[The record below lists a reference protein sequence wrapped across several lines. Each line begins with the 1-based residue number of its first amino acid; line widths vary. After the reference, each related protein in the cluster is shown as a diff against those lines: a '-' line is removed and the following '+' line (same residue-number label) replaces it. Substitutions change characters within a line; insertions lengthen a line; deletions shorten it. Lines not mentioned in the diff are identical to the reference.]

1 MIDNITISNFKSI
14 LNLSLELGRVNVLIG
29 ENGCGKTNVLEALS
43 FASVVAQDNLSVASL
58 SARMRYVDEKF
69 MTPAFEDIEATP
81 DSQKITITTHDRL
94 SAPIGYSAMYYQ
106 RKNEWLSSV
115 QEPEEKDVMKVLG
128 QILEINPDFF
138 SSWEKENAI
147 VQAIKQYDL
156 SQLNEVERDVVVF
169 MKNAMLEMSSI
180 KSYMIYNLDEVALR
194 QFKAES
200 QTLPLG
206 RNGEGLFQYLRK
218 IEKEQHETY
227 KEILE
232 NLSIFDW
239 FDGAHIPDN
248 LLSNEYKLLI
258 GDRYLSPTLHEFDQ
272 RSVNEG
278 FLFMLFYLT
287 LFISKDTPEFFA
299 IDNIERAFNPKMCVR
314 LVQLLSKLAKQYHKQ
329 VIFTTHN
336 PYVLDGLDLEDGS
349 QCLFVAYRNVDGHT
363 NLSKV
368 PYREKR
374 TLKLSELWM
383 SGVLG
388 GLPEN
393 F

>member
-1 MIDNITISNFKSI
+1 MIDNVTIYNFKSI
-14 LNLSLELGRVNVLIG
+14 LNLSLGLGRVNVLIG

-43 FASVVAQDNLSVASL
+43 FASVIAQNNLSVASL
-58 SARMRYVDEKF
+58 SARIRYVDENF
-69 MTPAFEDIEATP
+69 MTPAFEDIEETP

-106 RKNEWLSSV
+106 HKNEWLSSV
-115 QEPEEKDVMKVLG
+115 QEPDEKDVMNVLG
-128 QILEINPDFF
+128 QILEMNPNFF
-138 SSWEKENAI
+138 SSWEKESAI
-147 VQAIKQYDL
+147 VQAIKHNDL
-156 SQLNEVERDVVVF
+156 LQLNEVDRNVVIF
-169 MKNAMLEMSSI
+169 AKNAMLEMSSI
-180 KSYMIYNLDEVALR
+180 KSYMIYNLEEVALR

-227 KEILE
+227 NEILE

-239 FDGAHIPDN
+239 FDGAHIPDS
-248 LLSNEYKLLI
+248 LLSNEYRLLI
-258 GDRYLSPTLHEFDQ
+258 GDRYLSPALHEFDQ

-299 IDNIERAFNPKMCVR
+299 IDNIERAFNPKMCVQ
-314 LVQLLSKLAKQYHKQ
+314 LVQRLTKLAEQHHKQ

-349 QCLFVAYRNVDGHT
+349 QRLFVAYRNVDGHT
-363 NLSKV
+363 ILSRV

-374 TLKLSELWM
+374 KLRLSELWM